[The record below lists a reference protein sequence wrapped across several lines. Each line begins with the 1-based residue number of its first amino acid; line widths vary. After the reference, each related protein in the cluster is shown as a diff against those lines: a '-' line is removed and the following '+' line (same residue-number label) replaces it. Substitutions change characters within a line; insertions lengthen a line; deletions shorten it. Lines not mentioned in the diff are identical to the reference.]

1 MKLSRLLASALILS
15 ATPFSAPI
23 GAQTTLNV
31 RDADIRAFIADA
43 ARVTGRT
50 FIIDNRVTGKVTVV
64 TDRPLSRSEYFEA
77 FLSTLR
83 ANGLVAVPT
92 GNGALRIQ
100 PIDNAASQ
108 PTRVGAA
115 GAARNSF
122 VTEIVRLRSIDA
134 PSAVDTVR
142 PLVSAQGSVTANRG
156 ANSLVVVDFADNIR
170 RIREVLRRIDTDS
183 ASTRVV
189 TLQNA
194 GAREVATALQAL
206 ASGASGAA
214 GGQGGAPAGGGGGA
228 SAGGVS
234 VVSIDSSNS
243 VVLRGDPSTVS
254 RLAAVAAELDRKAR
268 SGTEIRV
275 VFLENA
281 DASQLLPVLQ
291 QLVGQTPD
299 PVQETTLSRGTFQQ
313 TNGTTGVSSGTIAPQ
328 IIQQPQQQ
336 SAGGSGATPNGQ
348 QAAVTTQG
356 GRTAA
361 VVTRFAGANAI
372 VIAGPADI
380 QRQLGDV
387 IRQLD
392 TRREQVLIEA
402 IIAEVS
408 DTTINRLGAQFLLG
422 NLKGGAF
429 AASTF
434 SNSAPNILQI
444 AGAVGARELATNRT
458 IVVAPDGTRTETT
471 NTATGADQLT
481 QSAITSILGTAG
493 GFGGFGGK
501 IGDTIFGAIINAVK
515 ADNTSNLLQVPHI
528 ITLDNQQAHS
538 LVGQEIPVTTGQAL
552 SNNFDNAFRTV
563 QRQNVGIQL
572 DVKPQVNANGSLK
585 MFVRLEVSSI
595 AGPVSSSNQELILN
609 KRAFENVF
617 TPDDGQITVI
627 GGLLDDN
634 ERRTIEKIPLLGDIP
649 VLGQLFRSKARTR
662 AKTNLMVFIRPTILR
677 TPEDSRRVTE
687 QRYGYLRAV
696 QGYAQPN
703 VEPSIDQLV
712 RDYMNAAPPIPS
724 APMPGNIED
733 PNIAVPVQTRSTLSI
748 RPTKPGK

>member
-1 MKLSRLLASALILS
+1 MKFAYLVPVALI
-15 ATPFSAPI
+15 AAPVA
-23 GAQTTLNV
+23 AQTTLNV

-50 FIIDNRVTGKVTVV
+50 FIIDNRVQGKVTVV
-64 TDRPLSRSEYFEA
+64 TDRPLSRSEYLEV

-92 GNGALRIQ
+92 GGGNFRVQ

-108 PTRVGAA
+108 PTRIGSR

-134 PSAVDTVR
+134 QSAVDTVR

-156 ANSLVVVDFADNIR
+156 GNSLVVVDFADNIR
-170 RIREVLRRIDTDS
+170 RVREVLRRIDADT

-194 GAREVATALQAL
+194 GAREIATALQSL
-206 ASGASGAA
+206 AGGGAAPA
-214 GGQGGAPAGGGGGA
+214 GGQGGAPA
-228 SAGGVS
+228 AGGVS
-234 VVSIDSSNS
+234 VVAVESSNS
-243 VVLRGDPSTVS
+243 IALRGDAPTVA
-254 RLAAVAAELDRKAR
+254 RLAQIAVDLDRKAR
-268 SGTEIRV
+268 NGTEIRV

-281 DASQLLPVLQ
+281 DAQQLLPVLQ

-299 PVQETTLSRGTFQQ
+299 PVQETTLSRGTFQT
-313 TNGTTGVSSGTIAPQ
+313 TNTTTGSSSGAIQPQ
-328 IIQQPQQQ
+328 IIQPTPQVAQ
-336 SAGGSGATPNGQ
+336 AGGGGATPNGQ
-348 QAAVTTQG
+348 QAAVSTQG

-361 VVTRFAGANAI
+361 VVTRFVGANAI
-372 VIAGPADI
+372 VIAGPADV
-380 QRQLGDV
+380 QRQLADV

-408 DTTINRLGAQFLLG
+408 DATVNRLGAQFLLG
-422 NLKGGAF
+422 NLSGGAF

-434 SNSAPNILQI
+434 QNSAPNILQI
-444 AGAVGARELATNRT
+444 AGAIGARELATTTTVTNGNVTTTGTDLT
-458 IVVAPDGTRTETT
+458 IS
-471 NTATGADQLT
+471 NQLAE
-481 QSAITSILGTAG
+481 SAIASLLGTAG
-493 GFGGFGGK
+493 GFGGFGGR

-515 ADNTSNLLQVPHI
+515 SDNTSNLLQVPSI
-528 ITLDNQQAHS
+528 VTVDNQQAHS
-538 LVGQEIPVTTGQAL
+538 LVGQEIPVSTGQAL
-552 SNNFDNAFRTV
+552 SNNFDNAFRTI

-585 MFVRLEVSSI
+585 LYVRLEVSSI
-595 AGPVSSSNQELILN
+595 AGPVSRDNSELILN

-634 ERRTIEKIPLLGDIP
+634 ERRTLEKIPLLGDLP
-649 VLGQLFRSKARTR
+649 VVGNLFRSKARSRT
-662 AKTNLMVFIRPTILR
+662 KTNLMVFIRPTILR
-677 TPEDSRRVTE
+677 TPADSRRVTE

-733 PNIAVPVQTRSTLSI
+733 PNIAVPIQSRSTMTI
-748 RPTKPGK
+748 RPERR